1 MNVDVSDLDERPAL
15 PAYAPLPPLR
25 ATPIPV
31 APPRRIGSSTT
42 THVALFAVTFLTT
55 TMAGALHVGADWVH
69 QPWTLLLGLPF
80 SVTLMAILL
89 SHELGHY
96 VLAAAHRVPATLP
109 YFIPGPPFLVGT
121 FGAFIK
127 MHGMPRSRRALF
139 DVGAAGPWAG
149 FVVAVPAVILGLH
162 WSEVRPLGG
171 EHEAGLSLGNSILF
185 STLTTWVLGVHP
197 DDATILLHPVALAG
211 WFGIFVTFLNL
222 LPIGQLDGGHVVYA
236 LFGRAH
242 RRIARAFFLVV
253 LGLGFLGWQGWF
265 LWAFLLGF
273 VLRVDHPDTQD
284 HDTPLDPFRKAA
296 AWATIG
302 IFILTFMPVPL
313 SVLDAVPGSAPS
325 PAQRE
330 LERPRRFDQ
339 RPQPFERDGSLMDV
353 RLDLHD
359 GGDDRDVPPRA
370 ILRAA

>member
-1 MNVDVSDLDERPAL
+1 MSEIRDLEVV

-25 ATPIPV
+25 TAPYEVP
-31 APPRRIGSSTT
+31 PPRRIGSSTT
-42 THVALFAVTFLTT
+42 THLVLFFLTFLTT
-55 TMAGALHVGADWVH
+55 TMAGALHVGVDPLH
-69 QPWTLLLGLPF
+69 DPLGMIHGLPF
-80 SVTLMAILL
+80 SFTLMLILL
-89 SHELGHY
+89 CHELGHY
-96 VLAAAHRVPATLP
+96 VLAAVHRVPATLP

-149 FVVAVPAVILGLH
+149 FVIAVPAVILGLS

-171 EHEAGLSLGNSILF
+171 ELEGGLSLGNSILF
-185 STLTTWVLGVHP
+185 STLSSTVLGVHP
-197 DDATILLHPVALAG
+197 DDVTILLHPVALAG

-222 LPIGQLDGGHVVYA
+222 LPIGQLDGGHVIYA
-236 LFGRAH
+236 LFGRKH
-242 RRIARAFFLVV
+242 RKIARLFFVVV

-284 HDTPLDPFRKAA
+284 SDTPLDPFRKFA

-302 IFILTFMPVPL
+302 IFVLTFMPVPL
-313 SVLDAVPGSAPS
+313 SVLDAVPGSAPTR
-325 PAQRE
+325 RE
-330 LERPRRFDQ
+330 LQRAPRPDKRRLENDGPTMDIRFPEHAPPVLLL
-339 RPQPFERDGSLMDV
+339 RP
-353 RLDLHD
+353 
-359 GGDDRDVPPRA
+359 A
-370 ILRAA
+370 